1 MLRRI
6 LFIGGACLGVALM
19 VSPAFG
25 VRNPPA
31 KAGKYSIEVVQGVQV
46 CTAANTTAPGLLK
59 TASCDPVVP
68 NDSGC
73 VFGIKGKGKISAKI
87 DKTGD
92 IAVQA
97 KVGGID
103 LTCEGETLCAVAGV
117 RTSQNN
123 CASTGDC
130 STITQTDLP
139 LGVACG
145 TVTKGK
151 IGIKT
156 TVNTALPGAL
166 VAGNAAEFTIGE
178 VGLLRTGQGGPAFR
192 GGLFLP

>member
-25 VRNPPA
+25 VRNTPA
-31 KAGKYSIEVVQGVQV
+31 KAGKYSIEVIQGVEV
-46 CTAANTTAPGLLK
+46 CSAANTTAPGLLA
-59 TASCDPVVP
+59 TQACDPVVP
-68 NDSGC
+68 SDPGC
-73 VFGIKGKGKISAKI
+73 VFGVKGKGKISAKI

-97 KVGGID
+97 KISGIEP
-103 LTCEGETLCAVAGV
+103 TCEGETLCAVASV

-130 STITQTDLP
+130 STINQVNLP

-145 TVTKGK
+145 PVTKGK
-151 IGIKT
+151 LGVKT

-178 VGLLRTGQGGPAFR
+178 VGLSRTGGGIAFR
-192 GGLFLP
+192 GGLLLP